1 MEGRWDAELVSV
13 GLVGKGTV
21 KEVGDA
27 GNGVF
32 GHEEDGAA
40 EVIGIRETAVEDGR
54 VERCCDVRDGASICA
69 WQPQLNEAGE
79 GVGGVGGWEGE
90 KDTLGRV
97 VTVHH
102 LDRFVEPAFEEESAR
117 GVGYV
122 LTVDNG
128 GVSKCAVM
136 TWGVVGAKANREAV
150 SRVEGANG
158 CLLEFLQGRDIGEGQ
173 ELVES
178 VFLLLR
184 RDVTHEPRTHGQT
197 LLEWR
202 RACGTTIRSDMEHN
216 RRATR
221 GLAEDGDTIWIS
233 TKEMNVILHP
243 IKSQALIVESIVRC
257 ATARFESRSRQE
269 TKSSELLHVS
279 LPALSSHRPEG
290 GGEMDSGSDSRKGAC
305 LPDNS
310 LQRRRHLLRRLQEQL

>member
-1 MEGRWDAELVSV
+1 MEGGWDAELVAV
-13 GLVGKGTV
+13 CLVGEGTV

-40 EVIGIRETAVEDGR
+40 EVIGVREAAVEDGR
-54 VERCCDVRDGASICA
+54 VEGCCNVRDGAGICA

-97 VTVHH
+97 VTVHY
-102 LDRFVEPAFEEESAR
+102 LDRFVEAALEQESTR
-117 GVGYV
+117 GVRYV

-150 SRVEGANG
+150 SRVERVNG
-158 CLLEFLQGRDIGEGQ
+158 CLLEFLQGRDIGQGQKLIEGI
-173 ELVES
+173 
-178 VFLLLR
+178 FLLLR

-202 RACGTTIRSDMEHN
+202 SARGTTVRSDMEHN

-221 GLAEDGDTIWIS
+221 GLAKDGDTVWIS
-233 TKEMNVILHP
+233 TEEMDVILHP

-279 LPALSSHRPEG
+279 LPLLSSRGP
-290 GGEMDSGSDSRKGAC
+290 
-305 LPDNS
+305 
-310 LQRRRHLLRRLQEQL
+310 